1 MMADGYNFAELSCRD
16 FVRELGSKA
25 PVPGGGGAAAL
36 AGAVGTALGNM
47 VGSLTAGKKKYADVE
62 EEILTLKARAGR
74 LQEEFLELMKK
85 DAEAFA
91 PLSAAYRLPAAS
103 DEERAYK
110 DKVMEDCLRGAAAVP
125 AEIMRKCEEAIGVT
139 GEFAVKGT
147 RIAVSDAGVA
157 ALLLKTAL
165 RSAALNVFINTASMK
180 DREYAEELE
189 READRLIAENEER
202 AEKIYTLVLNIIR
215 SQGDSL

>member
-1 MMADGYNFAELSCRD
+1 MTAGSYDFAELSCRD

-47 VGSLTAGKKKYADVE
+47 VGSLTAGKKKYAAVE
-62 EEILTLKARAGR
+62 NEILALKERADR

-91 PLSAAYRLPAAS
+91 PLSAAYGLPGKT
-103 DEERAYK
+103 DDERAYR
-110 DKVMEDCLRGAAAVP
+110 DQVMEECLRGAAAVP
-125 AEIMRKCEEAIGVT
+125 LEMMRKCEEAIGVT

-147 RIAVSDAGVA
+147 RIAVSDAGAA
-157 ALLLKTAL
+157 ALLLRAAV
-165 RSAALNVFINTASMK
+165 RSAALNVYINTASMK
-180 DREYAEELE
+180 DRTYAEELE
-189 READRLIAENEER
+189 RETGRLLTENEER
-202 AEKIYTLVLNIIR
+202 AEKIYMTVLEEVR
-215 SQGDSL
+215 SKGE